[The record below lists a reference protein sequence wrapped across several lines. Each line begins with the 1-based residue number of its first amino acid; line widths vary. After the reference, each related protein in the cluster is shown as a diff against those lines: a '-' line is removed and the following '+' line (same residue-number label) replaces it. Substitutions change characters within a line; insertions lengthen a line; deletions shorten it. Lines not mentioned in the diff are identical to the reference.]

1 MQNIVDFLQK
11 RGFIDAISSDE
22 LQKIVEKPIRVYLG
36 FDPTADSLHI
46 GHLVGIIAL
55 AWFQRFGH
63 TPVVLLGG
71 ATAKIGDPSGRSSER
86 PFLDTSTLNHNVD
99 SIRKQF
105 ENFINFSDSPGSALL
120 LNNDTWLGDYP
131 LIPFLRDVGK
141 HFRLGPM
148 LSKDSVKTRL
158 HSEEGISFTEFTYQ
172 VLQGYDFYYLFK
184 EHDVCLEMGG
194 SDQWGNITA
203 GIELTRKLTGKQ
215 IFGLTY
221 PLLTKSDGTKFGKSV
236 GGAIWLSPLKTSPYQ
251 FYQYLVRVPDADV
264 IQLMRML
271 TFIDT
276 EEIQEH
282 EKKLLSG
289 DFVPNML
296 QKQLA
301 EEVTRFVHGEAG
313 LQKAIRVTECA
324 APGSTATLDP
334 EVLEE
339 IAHDMPNIN
348 LPIEEVLDKKYIDI
362 ASKIG
367 LCSSKGEAT
376 RLIKGGGAFLNNEK
390 IVSETLEIQRKHIIA
405 GKYLLF
411 GSGKRTKILVK
422 VE

>member
-11 RGFIDAISSDE
+11 RGFVDAISSEE
-22 LQKIVEKPIRVYLG
+22 LKKIVEKTIKAYLG

-46 GHLVGIIAL
+46 GHLVGIMAL

-86 PFLDTSTLNHNVD
+86 PLLDSSTLNCNVE

-105 ENFINFSDSPGSALL
+105 ENFLDFSESQGSALL
-120 LNNDTWLGDYP
+120 LNNDTWLREYP
-131 LIPFLRDVGK
+131 LIAFLRDIGK

-158 HSEEGISFTEFTYQ
+158 NSDEGISFTEFTYQ

-184 EHDVCLEMGG
+184 EYDVCLEMGG

-203 GIELTRKLTGKQ
+203 GIELTRKLIGKQ
-215 IFGLTY
+215 VFGLTY

-236 GGAIWLSPLKTSPYQ
+236 GGAIWLSPQKTSPYQ

-264 IQLMRML
+264 IQMMRML

-276 EEIQEH
+276 DEIQEY

-289 DFVPNML
+289 DFVPNVL
-296 QKQLA
+296 QKKLA
-301 EEVTRFVHGEAG
+301 EEVTRFVHGEEG

-334 EVLEE
+334 DVLEE
-339 IAHDMPNIN
+339 IALDMPNIN
-348 LPIEEVLDKKYIDI
+348 LPIEEVLGQKYVDI
-362 ASKIG
+362 AAKIG

-376 RLIKGGGAFLNNEK
+376 RLIKSGGASLNNEK
-390 IVSETLEIQRKHIIA
+390 VVNEALKVQLEYIIA